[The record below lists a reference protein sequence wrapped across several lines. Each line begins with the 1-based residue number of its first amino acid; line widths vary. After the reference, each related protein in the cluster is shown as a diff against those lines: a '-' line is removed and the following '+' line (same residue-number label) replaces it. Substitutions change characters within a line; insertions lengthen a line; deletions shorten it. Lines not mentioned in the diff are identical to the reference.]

1 MLYRVLL
8 ITLLILW
15 LLFTLAIVPEATSL
29 VSIRF
34 SSGEAA
40 LWFFSGVLLAIL
52 VLMGVARSGQP
63 KVAGGGN
70 APGQFNRVAAELNE
84 GIVICNGKG
93 RIRWRNAAAQD
104 LLIGGRYLSEGA
116 RALLERA
123 KVSKGIAMQNMP
135 IREGVRLAVQ
145 AFPLGRGSYA
155 LLARPL
161 QSETDKNSFYE
172 SFIRRIVHDMRNPLA
187 AIVGHAAN
195 MHQSPKVEA
204 EAWRKSAATIENE
217 AQRLARLVDS
227 MLFDARLAYVPLEMA
242 PLDLVDVI
250 EEAVYTHDEL
260 AQQEGK
266 TLEVDAPST
275 PMKARGDR
283 DLLARAF
290 LNLIDNSLKYSEAG
304 ATVRVKLE
312 ANGTDYLLSFMDNG
326 IGIPA
331 EYLPDRIFEP
341 LVRARPQG
349 SGSGLGLSI
358 ARKIFEMHGGGI
370 TAQSTVGVGTTMM
383 VRLPKPAEDGK
394 R

>member
-1 MLYRVLL
+1 MLYRLLL
-8 ITLLILW
+8 ITLIMLW
-15 LLFTLAIVPEATSL
+15 LLFTLVIVPEATSL

-34 SSGEAA
+34 SSPEAA
-40 LWFFSGVLLAIL
+40 LWFLGGLILAVLL
-52 VLMGVARSGQP
+52 LMGLARRAQPRPSGGQ
-63 KVAGGGN
+63 N

-84 GIVICNGKG
+84 GIIICNGKG
-93 RIRWRNAAAQD
+93 RIRWRNAAADD

-123 KVSKGIAMQNMP
+123 KASNGITIQNMP

-145 AFPLGRGSYA
+145 AFALGRGWYA
-155 LLARPL
+155 LIAKPL

-187 AIVGHAAN
+187 AIVGHASN
-195 MHQSPKVEA
+195 MHQSPKVEP

-227 MLFDARLAYVPLEMA
+227 LLFDARLAYVPLEMA

-250 EEAVYTHDEL
+250 EEAVYTRDEL

-266 TLEVDAPST
+266 MLEVEAPST
-275 PMKARGDR
+275 PMRARGDR

-290 LNLIDNSLKYSEAG
+290 LNLIDNSLKYSESG
-304 ATVRVKLE
+304 ATVRVKL
-312 ANGTDYLLSFMDNG
+312 AVNGTDYLLSFMDDG
-326 IGIPA
+326 IGIPP

-370 TAQSTVGVGTTMM
+370 TAQSTVGVGTTMT

>member
-1 MLYRVLL
+1 MFYRIVLIAIIL
-8 ITLLILW
+8 LW
-15 LLFTLAIVPEATSL
+15 LLFTLSIVPESSNL

-34 SSGEAA
+34 TSPAAA
-40 LWFFSGVLLAIL
+40 LWFISGMMLAIL
-52 VLMGVARSGQP
+52 LLMGWARRSLP
-63 KVAGGGN
+63 KSADVKG
-70 APGQFNRVAAELNE
+70 APRQFNRVAAELNE
-84 GIVICNGKG
+84 GIVICNAKG
-93 RIRWRNAAAQD
+93 RIRWRNAAAED
-104 LLIGGRYLSEGA
+104 LLIGGRYLSEGS

-123 KVSKGIAMQNMP
+123 KASKGIAMQNMP

-145 AFPLGRGSYA
+145 AFPLGRGTFA

-161 QSETDKNSFYE
+161 QSETDKNTFYE

-195 MHQSPKVEA
+195 MHQSPKVEP

-250 EEAVYTHDEL
+250 EEAVYTRDEL

-266 TLEVDAPST
+266 LLEVDAPST

-290 LNLIDNSLKYSEAG
+290 LNLIDNSLKYSESG
-304 ATVRVKLE
+304 ARVRVKLE
-312 ANGTDYLLSFMDNG
+312 ANGTDYILSFSDNG
-326 IGIPA
+326 LGIPP

-370 TAQSTVGVGTTMM
+370 TAQSTVGVGTTMT
-383 VRLPKPAEDGK
+383 VRLPRPAEDGK